1 MWRVTHYHLV
11 NTQGPPVGP
20 IPFSHITQPGQLSRV
35 QSIFPTIISRRGS
48 QPLNTD
54 PRNLGDYTLTTL
66 IPFGLSLPG
75 VLSAPART
83 LDQAACRMALF
94 PNGRVPLM
102 RRIL

>member
-1 MWRVTHYHLV
+1 MDTRGL
-11 NTQGPPVGP
+11 PVGP
-20 IPFSHITQPGQLSRV
+20 IPSSHITQPGRLSRV
-35 QSIFPTIISRRGS
+35 QPIFPTIISCRGP

-54 PRNLGDYTLTTL
+54 PRNLGNYTLTTL

-94 PNGRVPLM
+94 PDGRVP
-102 RRIL
+102 